1 MKCER
6 CGKELSDVDL
16 YCPRCGKAV
25 FEKYMDEEDVWVYYK
40 SDEELARIMREE
52 EEIAG
57 ESEENSDMN
66 SLEIFSA
73 ETEVEAEE
81 ENSETF
87 TEDSQSLKEKT
98 EEGVMTEEVWETEEE
113 EPDEISEKFSGGIEN
128 EIVIET
134 GEDEADQEETEIF
147 PETIHEREAASAADS
162 QEDDLEDLIT
172 VGEEGVSEHPALY
185 EEEES
190 LEDSSVNGKEGS
202 SENYPVLYEGKENQD
217 DPAVSEGES
226 REGLSASEDTE
237 EELDEEDDEFEEEEA
252 DEEESYIPPEERRTK
267 RYAAAVSCIFLA
279 VCLCIGLY
287 LGYLRIRDMEEEERD
302 YYNNLNTVSQEETQ
316 TDGSTEQT
324 EDQTNGEDHNFKL
337 EDADSVDLSQ
347 YNKLTPAG
355 VTGDSEMHSENY
367 DYGPEQAADGD
378 IESSWQEGESGLG
391 EGKSLKINL
400 DGSHKIRY
408 IVLYLGNWRSDEM
421 WGYNARPH
429 ELTLQIG
436 DVQKDVEFTDEKKKF
451 CLSLETPINGD
462 SVSITLKSVYKGTR
476 WEDTCISEIELYE
489 EK

>member
-172 VGEEGVSEHPALY
+172 VGEEGVSE
-185 EEEES
+185 
-190 LEDSSVNGKEGS
+190 
-202 SENYPVLYEGKENQD
+202 NQD
-217 DPAVSEGES
+217 DPAVSGGES

-237 EELDEEDDEFEEEEA
+237 EELDEEDDEFEKEEA

-355 VTGDSEMHSENY
+355 VTGDSEMLSENY

-378 IESSWQEGESGLG
+378 IGSSWQEGESGLG

-451 CLSLETPINGD
+451 CLSFETPINGD

>member
-87 TEDSQSLKEKT
+87 TEDSQSLKENT

-172 VGEEGVSEHPALY
+172 VGEEGVSE
-185 EEEES
+185 
-190 LEDSSVNGKEGS
+190 
-202 SENYPVLYEGKENQD
+202 NQD
-217 DPAVSEGES
+217 DPAVSGGES

-237 EELDEEDDEFEEEEA
+237 EELDEEDDEFEKEEA

-355 VTGDSEMHSENY
+355 VTGDSEMLSENY

-378 IESSWQEGESGLG
+378 IGSSWQEGESGLG

-451 CLSLETPINGD
+451 CLSFETPINGD

>member
-172 VGEEGVSEHPALY
+172 VGEEGVSE
-185 EEEES
+185 
-190 LEDSSVNGKEGS
+190 
-202 SENYPVLYEGKENQD
+202 NQD
-217 DPAVSEGES
+217 DPAVSGGES

-355 VTGDSEMHSENY
+355 VTGDSEMLSENY

-378 IESSWQEGESGLG
+378 IGSSWQEGESGLG

-408 IVLYLGNWRSDEM
+408 IVFYLGNWRSDEM

-451 CLSLETPINGD
+451 CLSFETPINGD